1 MNHPKREEWVPYL
14 FGEAK
19 SEVRQELQQHLQNC
33 PDCRSEIEN
42 WKRSLR
48 RLDAWQLPKTARR
61 REAFAPTFRWAVAAA
76 VVIVLG
82 LGFALGRLTST
93 GGDAAKLQ
101 AAIEPQIRQELR
113 AEFAQLL
120 QQELANTAA
129 ATMAASGERTK
140 NWLAQYARSVD
151 ARIEAERTE
160 RIADCLSLKRDVD
173 TIAVNAD
180 AGLRTTEHRLAQL
193 ADYSQPTRFS
203 NQPNH
208 NPVNN

>member
-33 PDCRSEIEN
+33 RDCRSEIEN

-48 RLDAWQLPKTARR
+48 RLDAWQLPEAVRR
-61 REAFAPTFRWAVAAA
+61 REAFAPTFRWAVAAM
-76 VVIVLG
+76 VVLVLG

-93 GGDAAKLQ
+93 GGDAAKLRE
-101 AAIEPQIRQELR
+101 AIEPQIRQELR

-120 QQELANTAA
+120 QQELANAAA

>member
-1 MNHPKREEWVPYL
+1 M
-14 FGEAK
+14 
-19 SEVRQELQQHLQNC
+19 
-33 PDCRSEIEN
+33 
-42 WKRSLR
+42 
-48 RLDAWQLPKTARR
+48 
-61 REAFAPTFRWAVAAA
+61 
-76 VVIVLG
+76 VVLVLG

-93 GGDAAKLQ
+93 GGNAVKLQ
-101 AAIEPQIRQELR
+101 AAIVPQIRRELR

-120 QQELANTAA
+120 QQELANTAT

-180 AGLRTTEHRLAQL
+180 VGLRTTEHRLAQL
-193 ADYSQPTRFS
+193 ADYSQPARLS
-203 NQPNH
+203 NQPNS
-208 NPVNN
+208 NPINN